1 MSIRNTLNRVGPS
14 SGYYNG
20 QFYRKSNCEPAKE
33 ARPTYVH
40 IPFFMGGIERG
51 EQQVVEVN
59 GGAVLQEVR
68 EAEPREFVFSG
79 SNNLWLLPASHVNG
93 NRLVRSPLPLDT
105 FRAGGSNKVSWP
117 LITFFGSIV
126 LVIENRCPARNG
138 GSAQFIARLSCV
150 AVPEPPF

>member
-1 MSIRNTLNRVGPS
+1 MSIRNRLNRVGPS
-14 SGYYNG
+14 FGYDNEN
-20 QFYRKSNCEPAKE
+20 FYRKSNCEPAKE
-33 ARPTYVH
+33 ERPTYVD

-51 EQQVVEVN
+51 KQHTVEVN
-59 GGAVLQEVR
+59 GAAVLEEVR

-93 NRLVRSPLPLDT
+93 HRLVRSPLPLDT
-105 FRAGGSNKVSWP
+105 FRPGGSNKVSWP
-117 LITFFGSIV
+117 LITVYGQIV

-150 AVPEPPF
+150 AVPPHF